1 MRGSSIGLNKGKPP
15 WFSGKIM
22 GHNRIDRLRLPHCPM
37 VLLNPLVMTHGL
49 HLRKLTL
56 RLLIVFGLSLCF
68 ALLQGGAAGAM
79 PMVNPMVSPLGS
91 LFHISGDR
99 PSLGIYNGHLAACPA
114 TPNCIGSQ
122 ETDPQHSAEALDLAP
137 DGIAKLTTI
146 VQAIEGAQII
156 KTSDDYLY
164 AEISSSLFGFV
175 DDLEFWVNP
184 EAQRIEVRS
193 GARLG
198 ESDLGVNSKRLE
210 LIRSQFA
217 G

>member
-1 MRGSSIGLNKGKPP
+1 
-15 WFSGKIM
+15 M
-22 GHNRIDRLRLPHCPM
+22 GHNRNDRPRFSRCPM
-37 VLLNPLVMTHGL
+37 VLLNPLVIVHGL
-49 HLRKLTL
+49 HLRRLTL
-56 RLLIVFGLSLCF
+56 RLLIVFGLSVCLT
-68 ALLQGGAAGAM
+68 LLQGGTAVAM
-79 PMVNPMVSPLGS
+79 PIMPAIQPLAS

-99 PSLGIYNGHLAACPA
+99 PVLGVYSGHLAACPA

-122 ETDPQHSAEALDLAP
+122 ETEPLHRTEALALQP
-137 DGIAKLTTI
+137 DAIAKLTPI

-184 EAQRIEVRS
+184 DGQRIEVRS

>member
-1 MRGSSIGLNKGKPP
+1 
-15 WFSGKIM
+15 
-22 GHNRIDRLRLPHCPM
+22 M
-37 VLLNPLVMTHGL
+37 VLLNPLVMIHGL

-79 PMVNPMVSPLGS
+79 PVSSAMVNQPLAS

-99 PSLGIYNGHLAACPA
+99 PVLGVYSGHLAACPA

-122 ETDPQHSAEALDLAP
+122 ETDPQHSAEALAMQP
-137 DGIAKLTTI
+137 GGVAKLATI
-146 VQAIEGAQII
+146 VEAIEGAQII
-156 KTSDDYLY
+156 NASDDYLY
-164 AEISSSLFGFV
+164 AEVSSSLFGFV

-184 EAQRIEVRS
+184 DSQRIEVRS

-198 ESDLGVNSKRLE
+198 ESDLGVNGKRLE

-217 G
+217 GA

>member
-1 MRGSSIGLNKGKPP
+1 
-15 WFSGKIM
+15 
-22 GHNRIDRLRLPHCPM
+22 M
-37 VLLNPLVMTHGL
+37 VLLTPLVITHGMR
-49 HLRKLTL
+49 LRKLTL

-68 ALLQGGAAGAM
+68 ALLQGSAASAM
-79 PMVNPMVSPLGS
+79 AIGPNLHITNLPTPNLPLAS

-99 PSLGIYNGHLAACPA
+99 PNLGIYNGHLAACPT
-114 TPNCIGSQ
+114 TPNCISSQ
-122 ETDPQHSAEALDLAP
+122 ADDSTHRAEALPLGDQDAISKLEA
-137 DGIAKLTTI
+137 IVAK
-146 VQAIEGAQII
+146 IEGAQII
-156 KTSDDYLY
+156 EKRDDYLY

-184 EAQRIEVRS
+184 DAKRIEVRS

-210 LIRSQFA
+210 LIRGQFT

>member
-1 MRGSSIGLNKGKPP
+1 
-15 WFSGKIM
+15 
-22 GHNRIDRLRLPHCPM
+22 M
-37 VLLNPLVMTHGL
+37 VLLTPLVMTHGL

-79 PMVNPMVSPLGS
+79 PIASQPLINPMVGPMAS

-99 PSLGIYNGHLAACPA
+99 PSLGISNDHLAACPA

-122 ETDPQHSAEALDLAP
+122 ESDSQHSAEALALAP
-137 DGIAKLTTI
+137 GGIAKLTTI
-146 VQAIEGAQII
+146 VEGIEGAQII
-156 KTSDDYLY
+156 ETRDDYLY

-184 EAQRIEVRS
+184 DAQRIEVRS

-217 G
+217 GS

>member
-1 MRGSSIGLNKGKPP
+1 
-15 WFSGKIM
+15 
-22 GHNRIDRLRLPHCPM
+22 M
-37 VLLNPLVMTHGL
+37 VLLNPLVIVHGL
-49 HLRKLTL
+49 HLRRLTL
-56 RLLIVFGLSLCF
+56 RLLIVFGLSLCLT
-68 ALLQGGAAGAM
+68 LLQGGTAVAM
-79 PMVNPMVSPLGS
+79 PIVSPIGQPVVPAIQPLAS

-99 PSLGIYNGHLAACPA
+99 PVLGVYSGHLAACPA

-122 ETDPQHSAEALDLAP
+122 ETEPLHRTEALALQP
-137 DGIAKLTTI
+137 DAIAKLTPI

-184 EAQRIEVRS
+184 NGQRIEVRS

-210 LIRSQFA
+210 LIRKQFA

>member
-1 MRGSSIGLNKGKPP
+1 
-15 WFSGKIM
+15 
-22 GHNRIDRLRLPHCPM
+22 M
-37 VLLNPLVMTHGL
+37 VLLNPLVMIHGL

-68 ALLQGGAAGAM
+68 TLLQGGAAGAM
-79 PMVNPMVSPLGS
+79 PVVTPSASQPLAS

-99 PSLGIYNGHLAACPA
+99 PVLGVYSGHLAACPA

-122 ETDPQHSAEALDLAP
+122 ETDPQHSAEALALQP
-137 DGIAKLTTI
+137 GGIAKLATI
-146 VQAIEGAQII
+146 VEAIEGAQII
-156 KTSDDYLY
+156 KASDDYLY

-184 EAQRIEVRS
+184 DSQRIEVRS

-198 ESDLGVNSKRLE
+198 ESDLGVNGKRLE

>member
-1 MRGSSIGLNKGKPP
+1 
-15 WFSGKIM
+15 
-22 GHNRIDRLRLPHCPM
+22 M
-37 VLLNPLVMTHGL
+37 VLLNPLVMIHGL

-68 ALLQGGAAGAM
+68 TLLQGGAAGAV
-79 PMVNPMVSPLGS
+79 PVSPIVSPIGSQPLAS

-99 PSLGIYNGHLAACPA
+99 PVLGVYSGHLAACPA

-122 ETDPQHSAEALDLAP
+122 ETDSQHSTEALALQP
-137 DGIAKLTTI
+137 GGIAKLATI
-146 VQAIEGAQII
+146 VEAINGAQII
-156 KTSDDYLY
+156 KASDDYLY

-184 EAQRIEVRS
+184 DGQRIEVRS

>member
-1 MRGSSIGLNKGKPP
+1 
-15 WFSGKIM
+15 
-22 GHNRIDRLRLPHCPM
+22 M
-37 VLLNPLVMTHGL
+37 VLLNPLVMIHGL

-68 ALLQGGAAGAM
+68 ALLQGGGAVAM
-79 PMVNPMVSPLGS
+79 PIVTPIMNPSASQPLAS

-99 PSLGIYNGHLAACPA
+99 PVLGVYNGHLAACPA
-114 TPNCIGSQ
+114 TPNCVGSQ
-122 ETDPQHSAEALDLAP
+122 ETDPQHSTEALALQP
-137 DGIAKLTTI
+137 GGIPALTTI

-156 KTSDDYLY
+156 QTSDDYLY
-164 AEISSSLFGFV
+164 AEVSSSLFGFV

-184 EAQRIEVRS
+184 DSQRIEVRS

-210 LIRSQFA
+210 LIRSQLA
-217 G
+217 GA